1 MSHPTNSR
9 RIVSI
14 IYQSLGFCAAWRGPP
29 SPLNYLTHSSSVQ
42 LIQLRA
48 QILSRRISHL
58 LLFLCNLLPSLMF
71 LHQPYNLLAM
81 VQLFFTLKIHLVF
94 MRGAKLPALKTAAWC
109 STEQAQQGQGGC
121 AVWYWHD
128 NASHSCISC
137 AFHEAQSS
145 EVNEVHLQTNSFL
158 TF

>member
-9 RIVSI
+9 RIVFI
-14 IYQSLGFCAAWRGPP
+14 IYQSLGFCAAWRWPP
-29 SPLNYLTHSSSVQ
+29 SPLNYLTPSSSVQ

-58 LLFLCNLLPSLMF
+58 LLFLCNPLPSLMF
-71 LHQPYNLLAM
+71 LHQPYNLPAM

-94 MRGAKLPALKTAAWC
+94 TKGAELPALRTAAWC
-109 STEQAQQGQGGC
+109 PTEQALQVEGGC
-121 AVWYWHD
+121 GVGHWHD

-137 AFHEAQSS
+137 AFYEAQSL
-145 EVNEVHLQTNSFL
+145 EVN
-158 TF
+158 